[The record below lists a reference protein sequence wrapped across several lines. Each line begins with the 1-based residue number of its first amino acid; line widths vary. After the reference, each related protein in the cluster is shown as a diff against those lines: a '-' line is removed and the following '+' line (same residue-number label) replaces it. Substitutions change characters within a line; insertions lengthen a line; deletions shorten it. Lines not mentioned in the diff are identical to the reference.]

1 MGEDK
6 KKTVDLGLLEEDDEF
21 EEFPAE
27 EWDKKDD
34 DSTDVNVWEDN
45 WDDDT
50 IEDDFSVQLS
60 KFGRKRSLGRR
71 SPPLRSPEPAPKKM
85 CLSSAIEAPAPKH
98 IRTSSN
104 GHAAN
109 GAGNGAGGDTT
120 PPRSRPTLRQTRPPE
135 PQPDLIKQLRKIEPK
150 GVNYR
155 VKESRWKPEELREQY
170 KISERHPNLLNFCF
184 MRQTCQSATHP

>member
-1 MGEDK
+1 MSGGDSKVEDK

-27 EWDKKDD
+27 EWDKKDE

-120 PPRSRPTLRQTRPPE
+120 PPRSRTDAAPDSPSRTPTRSSARLRSST
-135 PQPDLIKQLRKIEPK
+135 KK
-150 GVNYR
+150 
-155 VKESRWKPEELREQY
+155 
-170 KISERHPNLLNFCF
+170 
-184 MRQTCQSATHP
+184 